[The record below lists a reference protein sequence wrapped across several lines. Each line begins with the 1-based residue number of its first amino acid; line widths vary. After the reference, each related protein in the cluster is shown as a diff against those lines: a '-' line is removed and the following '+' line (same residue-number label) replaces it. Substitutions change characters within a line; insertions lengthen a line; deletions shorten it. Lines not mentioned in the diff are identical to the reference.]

1 MNTHEFDSQLEHLAR
16 HNGLECALELC
27 QEECAELV
35 QAISKWRRAN
45 RKGDLRDKHNAKI
58 DVQEELADVLVTVT
72 QLIYLLDNSTAVR
85 RNMEEKLRR
94 TFEREGLKL
103 DDTR

>member
-1 MNTHEFDSQLEHLAR
+1 MNTHEFDARLKQAAR
-16 HNGLECALELC
+16 HNGLDGAVDMC

-35 QAISKWRRAN
+35 QALSKWRRAN

-72 QLIYLLDNSTAVR
+72 QLIYLMDNITAVR
-85 RNMEEKLRR
+85 RNMEEKLIR

>member
-1 MNTHEFDSQLEHLAR
+1 MTVSEFDARLEHLAR

-85 RNMEEKLRR
+85 RNAEEKLCR
-94 TFEREGLKL
+94 TFEREGLSL
-103 DDTR
+103 NDTR